1 MSMANKLTVNL
12 DKLSIYEIDID
23 NPPFSTDG
31 LSEEEIKAL
40 DEVNE
45 EFLQKNVYPILIQRS
60 APCGCR
66 QQEVLERAL
75 RRSQLMGKQFNG
87 QIALEQEDVDAYN
100 YGVILE
106 VSGGKYTKVNMIT
119 QECSKCGRLSIWN
132 GGSVFLRLMAESFT
146 RIIDSASVPDTDE
159 ELLKS
164 LGLDPSEY
172 KLENLP
178 DDDKEEAET
187 EEES

>member
-1 MSMANKLTVNL
+1 MANKLKINL

-31 LSEEEIKAL
+31 MSEEEIKAL
-40 DEVNE
+40 NDANE
-45 EFLQKNVYPILIQRS
+45 AFLQENVYPVLIQRS

-119 QECSKCGRLSIWN
+119 QECGKCGRLSVWN

-146 RIIDSASVPDTDE
+146 RIIDSASVPNTDD

-172 KLENLP
+172 RLDTME
-178 DDDKEEAET
+178 DDPGDMA

>member
-1 MSMANKLTVNL
+1 MANKLKINL

-31 LSEEEIKAL
+31 MNEEEIKAL
-40 DEVNE
+40 NDANE
-45 EFLQKNVYPILIQRS
+45 AFLQENVYPVLIQRS

-119 QECSKCGRLSIWN
+119 QECGKCGRLSVWN

-146 RIIDSASVPDTDE
+146 RIIDSASVPNTDD

-172 KLENLP
+172 RLDTMG
-178 DDDKEEAET
+178 DDLGDTA